1 MRKRLIPLLLLIF
14 CLAGCA
20 ANPAAPAPTPTLT
33 LAPQSM
39 IVSSSTPVPTATA
52 ILTWTATP
60 TATATHVRS
69 ATPTATNTST
79 PVPTETPTVTPT
91 PTVPFIVA
99 IDPGHGG
106 VDLGARHFN
115 DEGKMDFYESEV
127 VLDIALRLARLL
139 EEKRYGV
146 VLTRDDDYLLNN
158 YVGENIGPDITG
170 EGEVDWVD
178 DLQMRVDLIN
188 EAKADLVLSIHLN
201 GFDHPDKEIV
211 RQVYGTTTYY
221 CEARPFAEKSRR
233 FAQIV
238 QEYVLAFLAEAGLKT
253 YDRGAIPDSTLAVPG
268 EPGQHLVLLGPCEER
283 CVRPSQMPGA
293 LSEPVFISNP
303 MEAEFLKRPEFLE
316 ALAATYVAAIEAY
329 RAEVGR

>member
-1 MRKRLIPLLLLIF
+1 MLKPLSFLLLLVL
-14 CLAGCA
+14 CLTGCA
-20 ANPAAPAPTPTLT
+20 ADPAMPVATPTPT
-33 LAPQSM
+33 LAPQSTAAP
-39 IVSSSTPVPTATA
+39 SSPAVPTATA
-52 ILTWTATP
+52 TLTGTP
-60 TATATHVRS
+60 TPVATATHTPS
-69 ATPTATNTST
+69 ATHTSA
-79 PVPTETPTVTPT
+79 PAPTETPTVTFT
-91 PTVPFIVA
+91 PTIPFIVA

-115 DEGKMDFYESEV
+115 DEGQMDFYESEV
-127 VLDIALRLARLL
+127 VLDISLRLARLL
-139 EEKRYGV
+139 EAKGYGV
-146 VLTRDDDYLLNN
+146 VLTRDGDYLLNN

-170 EGEVDWVD
+170 DGEVDWVD

-188 EAKADLVLSIHLN
+188 EGKADLVLSIHLN
-201 GFDHPDKEIV
+201 GFDHPNKEVV

-221 CEARPFAEKSRR
+221 CEARPFAAQSKR
-233 FAQIV
+233 FAEIV
-238 QEYVLAFLAEAGLKT
+238 QEHVLAFLAEVGLET

-293 LSEPVFISNP
+293 LNEPVFISNP

-329 RAEVGR
+329 RVEVGR